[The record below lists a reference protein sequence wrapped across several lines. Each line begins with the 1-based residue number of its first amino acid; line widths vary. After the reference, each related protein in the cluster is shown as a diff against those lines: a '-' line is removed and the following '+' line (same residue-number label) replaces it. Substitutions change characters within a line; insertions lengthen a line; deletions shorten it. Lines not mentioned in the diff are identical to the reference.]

1 MQIVTKFQVMALKL
15 GDYMMEV
22 FTYLCDDVTENS
34 FSQTASTHAIRDLR
48 TNDTQ
53 VNRSILYQSSNSA
66 GE

>member
-1 MQIVTKFQVMALKL
+1 MVLKL
-15 GDYMMEV
+15 GDYMTEV
-22 FTYLCDDVTENS
+22 FAYLYDDVTENL
-34 FSQTASTHAIRDLR
+34 FSQTASTYAIRDLR

>member
-1 MQIVTKFQVMALKL
+1 MTKFAVIVLKL
-15 GDYMMEV
+15 GDYMTEV
-22 FTYLCDDVTENS
+22 FAYLYDDVTENL
-34 FSQTASTHAIRDLR
+34 FSQTASTYAIRDLR

>member
-1 MQIVTKFQVMALKL
+1 MTKFEVMVLKL
-15 GDYMMEV
+15 GDYMTEV
-22 FTYLCDDVTENS
+22 FAYLYDDVTENL
-34 FSQTASTHAIRDLR
+34 FSQTASTYAIRDLR